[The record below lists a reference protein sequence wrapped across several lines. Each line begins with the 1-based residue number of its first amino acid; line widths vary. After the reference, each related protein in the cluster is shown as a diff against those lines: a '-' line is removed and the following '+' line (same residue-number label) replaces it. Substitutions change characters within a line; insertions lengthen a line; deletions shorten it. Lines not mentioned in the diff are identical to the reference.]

1 MKDQPASRTPDIPVL
16 TPPPPYPAPRGG
28 GRAWLALLVALGA
41 AGGTGWMWLAFERMQ
56 SEVAELRS
64 RPIEWPGA
72 AALQT
77 GLAESRQAIAAADA
91 RAASLE
97 KTQRELRETV
107 DAAERELRSSRQD
120 IAEAEYLERLAAQS
134 LLMGREVR
142 GALALLEAADEILR
156 QRDDPAFHDARARLA
171 EDIAALRGLAGFDAE
186 GLYLRLAALTAS
198 IPALGFTEPH
208 LPAAPTASDAPA
220 AASEPADLLARAG
233 ALLERYVVIRHDAPS
248 ARPTLPLAEEQ
259 LLRMNLRLVL
269 EQAKLGLLSGEQRVY
284 AGALADAAELVR
296 GQFGAEPAAN
306 RSFLDETVRLAGE
319 SVAPDLPDLADSLR
333 ALRAAAQ
340 TIGQEG

>member
-64 RPIEWPGA
+64 RPVEWPGA

-171 EDIAALRGLAGFDAE
+171 EDIAALRGLAGFDTE

-208 LPAAPTASDAPA
+208 LPAAPTAPAPE
-220 AASEPADLLARAG
+220 SEPADLLARAG

-319 SVAPDLPDLADSLR
+319 SVAPDMPDLADSLR
-333 ALRAAAQ
+333 ALRTAAQ
-340 TIGQEG
+340 AIGQEG